1 MNNII
6 EFPMDRRV
14 EQMAIDA
21 GFDLYD
27 KVDAADQDTD
37 QFFADLLSIMF
48 DNNYAIDDEQ
58 YIYDVSF
65 LFESM
70 KSFVYRMSGC
80 YHPIQRFASGLYS
93 NMGDYPNEQ
102 QLEFDF

>member
-1 MNNII
+1 MSNVI

-21 GFDLYD
+21 GFDAYD
-27 KVDAADQDTD
+27 KVETADIDTD
-37 QFFADLLSIMF
+37 QFLADLLTIMF
-48 DNNYAIDDEQ
+48 DNDYAIDDEQ
-58 YIYDVSF
+58 YMYDVSF

-70 KSFVYRMSGC
+70 KSFVYKMNGC
-80 YHPIQRFASGLYS
+80 YHPIQRFAINLYS
-93 NMGDYPNEQ
+93 NIGDYPNEQ